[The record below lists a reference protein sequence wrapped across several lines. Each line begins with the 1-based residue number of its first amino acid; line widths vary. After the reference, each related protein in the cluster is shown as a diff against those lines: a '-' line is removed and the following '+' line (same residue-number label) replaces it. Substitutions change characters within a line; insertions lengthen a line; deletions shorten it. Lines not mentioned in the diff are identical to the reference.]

1 MDFLRPLAD
10 SNYPAD
16 SDNTSGTAVT
26 LGPWPPGPQG
36 VVVWC
41 TEAAYITVGEDVTAT
56 TASTPIPA
64 LTPIPFTVPTTITGQ
79 WRVSALQI
87 STAGVVYAKPINFR

>member
-10 SNYPAD
+10 NNFPAD
-16 SDNTSGTAVT
+16 SDNTSGSAVT

-36 VVVWC
+36 VLVWC
-41 TEAAYITVGEDVTAT
+41 TEAAYITVGEGVTAT
-56 TASTPIPA
+56 TSSTPIPA

-87 STAGVVYAKPINFR
+87 STAGIVYAKPINFR